1 MRSSLLENG
10 INFRTNFTQF
20 YQGVTS
26 GGLEQ
31 KFNYAPK
38 FDYFAIVEMEKLL
51 GLKGMIV
58 NLHGESRFG
67 QTVNR
72 LDGALLP
79 SNFASQFPSGQG
91 QASALTNMQ
100 IQQFLSENF
109 VVSFGKINTADGM
122 NIHPFMGGYGTDR
135 FMNTAFILN
144 PAYGLAI
151 PYSTLGASFT
161 YLRNFD
167 PVATLLIVDPTG
179 KPGTSGFNP
188 MLSNG
193 VSLLGQL
200 RIPVRPADLPG
211 HQTLEFVWSS
221 GKFSPLSVNDYV
233 LIPGQGL
240 NAQKQT
246 GTWLFNY
253 GFDQFI
259 VHDAT
264 KPGKG
269 WGIFGNFSVADQ
281 KTNPIAGYISLG
293 VAGSR
298 LIASRPDDS
307 FGLGYFFLDVSNTF
321 QRSIQPLLPTGNEQ
335 GMEFYYN
342 ANLTRWFQLTVDL
355 QAMDTARSDAQSCLL
370 FGLRGKIIF

>member
-1 MRSSLLENG
+1 MTIRLILVSVLTYFAVLVAPVQGQEPEILKGMPGASLSAGSDYASSDALPPDVIDPHAVEGEALPPSAPPTASGFGATGDWLGVRSSLLENG

-246 GTWLFNY
+246 GTWLFN
-253 GFDQFI
+253 
-259 VHDAT
+259 
-264 KPGKG
+264 
-269 WGIFGNFSVADQ
+269 
-281 KTNPIAGYISLG
+281 
-293 VAGSR
+293 
-298 LIASRPDDS
+298 
-307 FGLGYFFLDVSNTF
+307 
-321 QRSIQPLLPTGNEQ
+321 
-335 GMEFYYN
+335 
-342 ANLTRWFQLTVDL
+342 
-355 QAMDTARSDAQSCLL
+355 
-370 FGLRGKIIF
+370 